1 MARKQCTQVEA
12 KAMMQIV
19 VTKTIIE
26 IVMVTINVFEA
37 AETHNKVESKIMGTL
52 DSIPCK
58 LAFTVWS
65 TDPRP

>member
-1 MARKQCTQVEA
+1 
-12 KAMMQIV
+12 MMQIV